1 MAEAAEANALER
13 EIRIEASPETVYEYF
28 VEPELMM
35 RWMGE
40 EAELDP
46 RPGGGLRINVDGAH
60 VASGKYVELV
70 PHERIVFTWGW
81 EGPDALTAPGS
92 TTVEVTLVADHGATV
107 LRLVHRDLP
116 SAELVARHSE
126 GWDHY
131 LERLEIAPTGTDPG
145 PDPWAERET
154 A

>member
-13 EIRIEASPETVYEYF
+13 EIRIEASPETVYGYF

-35 RWMGE
+35 RWMGQ

-46 RPGGGLRINVDGAH
+46 RPDGGLRIDVDGAH
-60 VASGKYVELV
+60 VASGRYVELV
-70 PHERIVFTWGW
+70 PHERIIFTWGW
-81 EGPDALTAPGS
+81 EEPDALTAPGS
-92 TTVEVTLVADHGATV
+92 TTVEVTLTADGGATI
-107 LRLVHRDLP
+107 LRLVHRDLQ
-116 SAELVARHSE
+116 SADLVARHGE

-131 LERLEIAPTGTDPG
+131 LARLEIAPAGGDPG
-145 PDPWAERET
+145 PDPWFERET

>member
-1 MAEAAEANALER
+1 MAEAAEANALVR
-13 EIRIEASPETVYEYF
+13 EIRIEASPETVYGYF

-35 RWMGE
+35 RWMGQR
-40 EAELDP
+40 AELDP
-46 RPGGGLRINVDGAH
+46 RPDGALRIDVDGAH
-60 VASGKYVELV
+60 VASGKYLELV

-81 EGPDALTAPGS
+81 EGPDALTPPGS
-92 TTVEVTLVADHGATV
+92 TTVEVTLAAAGGATV

-131 LERLEIAPTGTDPG
+131 LARLEIAPTGDPG
-145 PDPWAERET
+145 PDSWADRET

>member
-1 MAEAAEANALER
+1 MAEATEANALER
-13 EIRIEASPETVYEYF
+13 EIRIEASPETVYGYF

-35 RWMGE
+35 RWMGQ

-46 RPGGGLRINVDGAH
+46 RPSGDLRINVDGTH
-60 VASGKYVELV
+60 VARGEYVELV
-70 PHERIVFTWGW
+70 PHERVVFTWGW
-81 EGPDALTAPGS
+81 EEPDGLTPPGS
-92 TTVEVTLVADHGATV
+92 STVEVTLAADGKATI

-116 SAELVARHSE
+116 SAEQVTRHGE

-131 LERLEIAPTGTDPG
+131 LGRLTIAPAGGDPG
-145 PDPWAERET
+145 PDSWAERET